1 MCVSCWDCMLEICE
15 PTVFIGQTG
24 SKSCVACNLTC
35 YWLLRK
41 CQCMQGPAE
50 VSLVHIIFLLP
61 RETSDN
67 REQKLNLLDNVNV
80 ILHQNNI
87 DTTYSFTPHQASC
100 VVCFYISLKVTQSS
114 FQTIHPIHMV
124 LISGMKSHKLKHEL
138 ACSKLTTQ
146 PTL

>member
-1 MCVSCWDCMLEICE
+1 MLLVVKEMS
-15 PTVFIGQTG
+15 VQAGA
-24 SKSCVACNLTC
+24 S
-35 YWLLRK
+35 
-41 CQCMQGPAE
+41 E
-50 VSLVHIIFLLP
+50 VSLIHIIFLLQW
-61 RETSDN
+61 ETSAN

-100 VVCFYISLKVTQSS
+100 VVCFYISLEVTQSS
-114 FQTIHPIHMV
+114 FQTIHPIHML
-124 LISGMKSHKLKHEL
+124 LISGMKSHKFKREL